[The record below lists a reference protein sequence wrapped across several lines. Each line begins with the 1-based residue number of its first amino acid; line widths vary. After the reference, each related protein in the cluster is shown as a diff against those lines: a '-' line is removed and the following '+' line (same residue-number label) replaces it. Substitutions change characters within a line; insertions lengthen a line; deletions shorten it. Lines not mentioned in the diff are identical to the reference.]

1 MVNRK
6 FFAHSILKHANISK
20 IIMLD
25 RFVFS
30 DESRFCLNNDGELIW
45 YRKNEITDEIFKE
58 KAKFNLGIMLYG
70 AIGVGYKSPLII
82 CENNIDEVE
91 YRKIINESKIF
102 EELNEKYDSPGN
114 FIFVQDGAGAPA
126 HTSFLTGLFFKKR
139 GKFIKNGQQIA
150 QI

>member
-30 DESRFCLNNDGELIW
+30 DESRFCLNNDVEMIW
-45 YRKNEITDEIFKE
+45 YRKNELTDEMFKE
-58 KAKFNLGIMLYG
+58 KAKFNLGIMVYC

-126 HTSFLTGLFFKKR
+126 HTSFLTGLFF
-139 GKFIKNGQQIA
+139 
-150 QI
+150 